1 MSFAGLTKSDREL
14 FKKQAKTRQSGP
26 SLLQQIDVVSKE
38 NKNSTVS
45 LISGTVRVL
54 YYESILQ
61 DTVRASVVFSDAGN
75 TMTRTVKTGKGQGNK
90 SRSRKDKKKISAVEG
105 LPIVGEEQ
113 VSLKFTDNN
122 DNTLKFSSSGEN
134 PLIVNKITALPSDSQ
149 TTGKAYELDLV
160 SKEFIDNIEVRVK
173 YCSAEILSEQVK
185 NVLKNVLKSKKVKDE
200 NIEDT
205 KNSLNY
211 TGKNNKPFYVI
222 NDLSKKAVSAG
233 SQELGFS
240 AGYFFFETSE
250 GYKFKSIDTLLSQQK
265 KISIIYNETPDTSGK
280 GLPKGYDAKA
290 LTLDVDNRINV
301 QKKKSR
307 GAYKMRSISINP
319 FDTNYEV
326 KTIDAFDPKVQ
337 EKLKLGGKGLPTQ
350 NDVFNKEGADTNFNR
365 TTYYLT
371 TVGQKHMGDPDTDQI
386 QKSEEENFEKNDI
399 VNQSIMRYNQL
410 FASQITITIPGDF
423 SLHAGDAVF
432 MDIPQIGESQNKSC
446 GDEVNKEDGGLYI
459 IADLCHYITAKET
472 YTKLNL
478 IRDSFGRD
486 GNPTKGKTN

>member
-1 MSFAGLTKSDREL
+1 MARLSGTKRRE
-14 FKKQAKTRQSGP
+14 KQAEVRQAGP
-26 SLLQQIDVVSKE
+26 SLLQQIDVVSNE

-75 TMTRTVKTGKGQGNK
+75 TMTRTVKTAKGQGNK
-90 SRSRKDKKKISAVEG
+90 SRTRTDKKKISAVEG

-113 VSLKFTDNN
+113 VSLKFTDNKDNTIKFGN
-122 DNTLKFSSSGEN
+122 DNSMYINS
-134 PLIVNKITALPSDSQ
+134 ITPIPTDSQ

-160 SKEFIDNIEVRVK
+160 SKGFIDNEKERVR
-173 YCSAEILSEQVK
+173 YCSADQISEQVK
-185 NVLKNVLKSKKVKDE
+185 KIFEEVLKTEKELD
-200 NIEDT
+200 IEDT
-205 KNSLNY
+205 KNPIQY
-211 TGKNNKPFYVI
+211 IGKNRKPFYVL

-240 AGYFFFETSE
+240 AGYFFYETSE
-250 GYKFKSIDTLLSQQK
+250 GYKFKSIDTLLSGVK
-265 KISIIYNETPDTSGK
+265 KKSIIYNETPDTAGK
-280 GLPKGYDAKA
+280 GIPPEYDIKA
-290 LTLDVDNRINV
+290 LTLDTDNRVNV
-301 QKKKSR
+301 QKKLAQ
-307 GAYKMRSISINP
+307 GAYNIRSIAINP
-319 FDTNYEV
+319 FDTKYET
-326 KTIDAFDPKVQ
+326 KIIDAH
-337 EKLKLGGKGLPTQ
+337 ENEGKLKLSGKRLPTQ
-350 NDVFNKEGADTNFNR
+350 NDVFKKDGADANFSR

-371 TVGQKHMGDPDTDQI
+371 TVGQKHIGETEEQI
-386 QKSEEENFEKNDI
+386 EKAEDENFEKNEV

-410 FASQITITIPGDF
+410 FASQITITIPGEF

-432 MDIPQIGESQNKSC
+432 MDIPQIGESQNKAC

>member
-1 MSFAGLTKSDREL
+1 MAVKSN
-14 FKKQAKTRQSGP
+14 KKTVRP
-26 SLLQQIDVVSKE
+26 SAPALLQTIDVVSNE
-38 NKNSTVS
+38 NSKSSVS

-61 DTVRASVVFSDAGN
+61 DTVRATVVFTDAGN
-75 TMTRTVKTGKGQGNK
+75 TMTRTVKTAKGQGNQ
-90 SRSRKDKKKISAVEG
+90 SRSRTDKKKVSAVEG

-113 VSLKFTDNN
+113 VNLKFTDNR
-122 DNTLKFSSSGEN
+122 DNTIKFSSSGDN
-134 PLIVNKITALPSDSQ
+134 SLYINSITPIPTDSQ

-160 SKEFIDNIEVRVK
+160 SKEFIDNEKERVR
-173 YCSAEILSEQVK
+173 YCSADQISEQVK
-185 NVLKNVLKSKKVKDE
+185 KVFEEVLKTEKELD
-200 NIEDT
+200 IEDT
-205 KNSLNY
+205 KNPIQY
-211 TGKNNKPFYVI
+211 IGKNRKPFYVL
-222 NDLSKKAVSAG
+222 NDLSKKAVASG

-265 KISIIYNETPDTSGK
+265 KKSIIYNETPDTAGK
-280 GLPKGYDAKA
+280 GIPPEYDIKA
-290 LTLDVDNRINV
+290 LTLDTDNRVNV
-301 QKKKSR
+301 QKKLSL
-307 GAYKMRSISINP
+307 GTYNLRSIEINP
-319 FDTNYEV
+319 FDTNYE
-326 KTIDAFDPKVQ
+326 TNIIDAFENE
-337 EKLKLGGKGLPTQ
+337 EKLKLAGKGLPTE
-350 NDVFNKEGADTNFNR
+350 NKVFTKEGADVNFTR

-371 TVGQKHMGDPDTDQI
+371 TIGQQHMGETEEQLD
-386 QKSEEENFEKNDI
+386 KSKDENFKKNE
-399 VNQSIMRYNQL
+399 VVKQSIMRYNQL
-410 FASQITITIPGDF
+410 FASQITITIPGEF

>member
-1 MSFAGLTKSDREL
+1 MSFAGLTKSDRDL
-14 FKKQAKTRQSGP
+14 FKKQTKAKVRQSAP
-26 SLLQQIDVVSKE
+26 ALLQTIDVISNE
-38 NKNSTVS
+38 NSSSTVS

-75 TMTRTVKTGKGQGNK
+75 TMTRTVKTGRGQGNK

-113 VSLKFTDNN
+113 VNLKFTDNK
-122 DNTLKFSSSGEN
+122 DNTIKFSDDNS
-134 PLIVNKITALPSDSQ
+134 LYVNSITALPTDSQ
-149 TTGKAYELDLV
+149 TTTKAYELDLV
-160 SKEFIDNIEVRVK
+160 SKEFINNEKERVR
-173 YCSAEILSEQVK
+173 YCSADQISDQVK
-185 NVLKNVLKSKKVKDE
+185 KIFKDVLKSEKIKDGD
-200 NIEDT
+200 IEDT
-205 KNSLNY
+205 KNPIQY
-211 TGKNNKPFYVI
+211 IGKNRKPFYVL

-233 SQELGFS
+233 SQESGFS

-265 KISIIYNETPDTSGK
+265 KKSIIYNETPDTSGT
-280 GLPKGYDAKA
+280 PEQYDIKA
-290 LTLDVDNRINV
+290 LTLDTDNRINV
-301 QKKKSR
+301 QKKLAQ
-307 GAYKMRSISINP
+307 GAYNIRSISINP
-319 FDTNYEV
+319 FNTNYET
-326 KTIDAFDPKVQ
+326 KIMDAHENEK
-337 EKLKLGGKGLPTQ
+337 KLKLGGKGLPTQ
-350 NDVFNKEGADTNFNR
+350 NDTFTKDGADANFSR
-365 TTYYLT
+365 TTYYFT
-371 TVGQKHMGDPDTDQI
+371 TEGQQHIGET
-386 QKSEEENFEKNDI
+386 EEQLDNASKENFKKNDV

-410 FASQITITIPGDF
+410 FASQITITIPGEF

-432 MDIPQIGESQNKSC
+432 MDIPQIGESQNKAC

>member
-1 MSFAGLTKSDREL
+1 MSFAGLTKEDNKL
-14 FKKQAKTRQSGP
+14 FKKQVRSSAP
-26 SLLQQIDVVSKE
+26 ALLQQIDVVSNE

-45 LISGTVRVL
+45 LITGTVRVL

-75 TMTRTVKTGKGQGNK
+75 TMTRTVKTGGQGNNN
-90 SRSRKDKKKISAVEG
+90 SRTRKDKKKISAVEG

-122 DNTLKFSSSGEN
+122 DNTIKFGNDNSLYINS
-134 PLIVNKITALPSDSQ
+134 ITPIPTDSQ

-160 SKEFIDNIEVRVK
+160 SKGFIDNEKERVR
-173 YCSAEILSEQVK
+173 YCSADQISEQVK
-185 NVLKNVLKSKKVKDE
+185 KIFEEVLKTEKELD
-200 NIEDT
+200 IEDT
-205 KNSLNY
+205 KNPIQY
-211 TGKNNKPFYVI
+211 IGKNRKPFYVL
-222 NDLSKKAVSAG
+222 NDLSKKAVSSG

-240 AGYFFFETSE
+240 AGYFFYETSE
-250 GYKFKSIDTLLSQQK
+250 GYKFKSIDTLLSGVK
-265 KISIIYNETPDTSGK
+265 KKSIIYNETPDTAGK
-280 GLPKGYDAKA
+280 GIPPEYDIKA
-290 LTLDVDNRINV
+290 LTLDTDNRVNV
-301 QKKKSR
+301 QKKLAQ
-307 GAYKMRSISINP
+307 GAYNIRSIAINP
-319 FDTNYEV
+319 FNTNYEV

-337 EKLKLGGKGLPTQ
+337 EKLKLAGKGLPTQ
-350 NDVFNKEGADTNFNR
+350 NEVFTKNGADANFSR

-371 TVGQKHMGDPDTDQI
+371 TVGQKHIGDPDTDQI
-386 QKSEEENFEKNDI
+386 QKAEDENFEKNEV

-410 FASQITITIPGDF
+410 FASQITITIPGEF
-423 SLHAGDAVF
+423 SLHAGDVVF
-432 MDIPQIGESQNKSC
+432 MDIPQIGESQNKAC

>member
-1 MSFAGLTKSDREL
+1 MAVKSN
-14 FKKQAKTRQSGP
+14 KKTVRP
-26 SLLQQIDVVSKE
+26 SAPALLQTIDVVSNE
-38 NKNSTVS
+38 NSKSSVS

-75 TMTRTVKTGKGQGNK
+75 TMTRTVKTAKGQGNQ
-90 SRSRKDKKKISAVEG
+90 SRSRTDKKKVSAVEG

-113 VSLKFTDNN
+113 VNLKFTDNR
-122 DNTLKFSSSGEN
+122 DNTIKFSSSGDN
-134 PLIVNKITALPSDSQ
+134 SLYINSITPIPTDSQ

-160 SKEFIDNIEVRVK
+160 SKEFIDNEKERVR
-173 YCSAEILSEQVK
+173 YCSADQISEQVK
-185 NVLKNVLKSKKVKDE
+185 KVFEEVLKTEKELD
-200 NIEDT
+200 IEDT
-205 KNSLNY
+205 KNPIQY
-211 TGKNNKPFYVI
+211 IGKNRKPFYVL
-222 NDLSKKAVSAG
+222 NDLSKKAVASG

-265 KISIIYNETPDTSGK
+265 KKSIIYNETPDTAGK
-280 GLPKGYDAKA
+280 GIPPEYDIKA
-290 LTLDVDNRINV
+290 LTLDTDNRVNV
-301 QKKKSR
+301 QKKLSL
-307 GAYKMRSISINP
+307 GTYNLRSIEINP
-319 FDTNYEV
+319 FDTKYE
-326 KTIDAFDPKVQ
+326 TNIIDAFENE
-337 EKLKLGGKGLPTQ
+337 EKLKLAGKGLPTE
-350 NDVFNKEGADTNFNR
+350 NKVFTKEGADVNFTR

-371 TVGQKHMGDPDTDQI
+371 TIGQQHMGEIEEQLD
-386 QKSEEENFEKNDI
+386 KSKDENFKKNE
-399 VNQSIMRYNQL
+399 VVKQSIMRYNQL
-410 FASQITITIPGDF
+410 FASQITITIPGEF

-432 MDIPQIGESQNKSC
+432 MDIPQIGESQNKAC

>member
-1 MSFAGLTKSDREL
+1 MARLSGTKRRE
-14 FKKQAKTRQSGP
+14 KQAKVRQSGP
-26 SLLQQIDVVSKE
+26 ALLQQIDVVSNE
-38 NKNSTVS
+38 NKDSTVS

-90 SRSRKDKKKISAVEG
+90 SRSRTDKKKISAVEG

-113 VSLKFTDNN
+113 VSLKFTDNKDNTIKFGN
-122 DNTLKFSSSGEN
+122 DNSLYINS
-134 PLIVNKITALPSDSQ
+134 ITPIPTDSQ

-160 SKEFIDNIEVRVK
+160 SKGFIDNEKERVR
-173 YCSAEILSEQVK
+173 YCSADQISEQVK
-185 NVLKNVLKSKKVKDE
+185 KIFDEVLKTE
-200 NIEDT
+200 NKLDIEDT
-205 KNSLNY
+205 KNPIQY
-211 TGKNNKPFYVI
+211 IGKNRKPFYVL

-240 AGYFFFETSE
+240 AGYFFYETSE
-250 GYKFKSIDTLLSQQK
+250 GYKFKSIDTLLSGVK
-265 KISIIYNETPDTSGK
+265 KKSIIYNETPDTAGK
-280 GLPKGYDAKA
+280 GIPPEYDIKA
-290 LTLDVDNRINV
+290 LTLDTDNRVNV
-301 QKKKSR
+301 QKKLAQ
-307 GAYKMRSISINP
+307 GAYNIRSIAINP
-319 FDTNYEV
+319 FDTKYET
-326 KTIDAFDPKVQ
+326 KIIDAH
-337 EKLKLGGKGLPTQ
+337 ENEGKLKLAGKGLPTQ
-350 NDVFNKEGADTNFNR
+350 NDVFKKDGADTNFSR
-365 TTYYLT
+365 TTYYLN
-371 TVGQKHMGDPDTDQI
+371 TVGQKHMGETEEQI
-386 QKSEEENFEKNDI
+386 EKAEDENFEKNEV

-410 FASQITITIPGDF
+410 FASQITITIPGEF

-432 MDIPQIGESQNKSC
+432 MDIPQIGESQNKAC

>member
-1 MSFAGLTKSDREL
+1 MAVKSN
-14 FKKQAKTRQSGP
+14 KKTVRP
-26 SLLQQIDVVSKE
+26 SAPALLQTIDVVSNE
-38 NKNSTVS
+38 NSKSSVS

-61 DTVRASVVFSDAGN
+61 DTVRATVVFTDAGN
-75 TMTRTVKTGKGQGNK
+75 TMTRTVKTAKGQGNQ
-90 SRSRKDKKKISAVEG
+90 SRSRTDKKKVSAVEG

-113 VSLKFTDNN
+113 VNLKFTDNR
-122 DNTLKFSSSGEN
+122 DNTIKFSSSGDN
-134 PLIVNKITALPSDSQ
+134 SLYINSITPIPTDSQ

-160 SKEFIDNIEVRVK
+160 SKEFIDNEKERVR
-173 YCSAEILSEQVK
+173 YCSADQISEQVK
-185 NVLKNVLKSKKVKDE
+185 KVFEEVLKTEKELD
-200 NIEDT
+200 IEDT
-205 KNSLNY
+205 KNPIQY
-211 TGKNNKPFYVI
+211 IGKNRKPFYVL
-222 NDLSKKAVSAG
+222 NDLSKKAVASG

-265 KISIIYNETPDTSGK
+265 KKSIIYNETPDTAGK
-280 GLPKGYDAKA
+280 GIPPEYDIKA
-290 LTLDVDNRINV
+290 LTLDTDNRVNV
-301 QKKKSR
+301 QKKLSL
-307 GAYKMRSISINP
+307 GTYNLRSIEINP
-319 FDTNYEV
+319 FDTKYE
-326 KTIDAFDPKVQ
+326 TNIIDAFENE
-337 EKLKLGGKGLPTQ
+337 EKLKLAGKGLPTE
-350 NDVFNKEGADTNFNR
+350 NKVFTKEGADVNFTR

-371 TVGQKHMGDPDTDQI
+371 TIGQQHMGEIEEQLD
-386 QKSEEENFEKNDI
+386 KSKDENFKKNE
-399 VNQSIMRYNQL
+399 VVKQSIMRYNQL
-410 FASQITITIPGDF
+410 FASQITITIPGEF

>member
-1 MSFAGLTKSDREL
+1 MARLSGTKRRE
-14 FKKQAKTRQSGP
+14 KQAEVRQSGP
-26 SLLQQIDVVSKE
+26 ALLQMIDVVSNE
-38 NKNSTVS
+38 NSSSTVS

-90 SRSRKDKKKISAVEG
+90 SRSRTDKKKVSAVEG

-113 VSLKFTDNN
+113 VSLKFTDNK
-122 DNTLKFSSSGEN
+122 DNTIKFGKEN
-134 PLIVNKITALPSDSQ
+134 GLYINSITPIPTDSQ

-160 SKEFIDNIEVRVK
+160 SKGFIDNEKERVR
-173 YCSAEILSEQVK
+173 YCSADQISEQVK
-185 NVLKNVLKSKKVKDE
+185 KIFNEVLKTE
-200 NIEDT
+200 NKLDIEDT
-205 KNSLNY
+205 KNPIQY
-211 TGKNNKPFYVI
+211 IGKNRKPFYVL

-240 AGYFFFETSE
+240 AGYFFYETSE
-250 GYKFKSIDTLLSQQK
+250 GYKFKSIDTLLSGVK
-265 KISIIYNETPDTSGK
+265 KKSIIYNETPDTAGK
-280 GLPKGYDAKA
+280 GIPPEYDIKA
-290 LTLDVDNRINV
+290 LTLDTDNRVNV
-301 QKKKSR
+301 QKKLAQ
-307 GAYKMRSISINP
+307 GAYNIRSIAINP
-319 FDTNYEV
+319 FDTKYET
-326 KTIDAFDPKVQ
+326 KIIDAFENE
-337 EKLKLGGKGLPTQ
+337 EKLKLAGKGLPTQ
-350 NDVFNKEGADTNFNR
+350 NKVFTKDGADTNFSR

-371 TVGQKHMGDPDTDQI
+371 TVGQKHMGKTEEQI
-386 QKSEEENFEKNDI
+386 EKAEEENFEKNEV

-410 FASQITITIPGDF
+410 FASQITITIPGEF

-432 MDIPQIGESQNKSC
+432 MDIPQIGESQNKAC

>member
-1 MSFAGLTKSDREL
+1 MAVKSN
-14 FKKQAKTRQSGP
+14 KKTVRP
-26 SLLQQIDVVSKE
+26 SAPALLQTIDVVSNE
-38 NKNSTVS
+38 NSKSSVS

-61 DTVRASVVFSDAGN
+61 DTVRATVVFTDAGN
-75 TMTRTVKTGKGQGNK
+75 TMTRTVKTAKGQGNQ
-90 SRSRKDKKKISAVEG
+90 SRSRTDKKKVSAVEG

-113 VSLKFTDNN
+113 VNLKFTDNR
-122 DNTLKFSSSGEN
+122 DNTIKFSSSGDN
-134 PLIVNKITALPSDSQ
+134 SLYINSITPIPTDSQ

-160 SKEFIDNIEVRVK
+160 SKEFIDNEKERVR
-173 YCSAEILSEQVK
+173 YCSADQISEQVK
-185 NVLKNVLKSKKVKDE
+185 KVFEEVLKTEKELD
-200 NIEDT
+200 IEDT
-205 KNSLNY
+205 KNPIQY
-211 TGKNNKPFYVI
+211 IGKNRKPFYVL
-222 NDLSKKAVSAG
+222 NDLSKKAVASG

-265 KISIIYNETPDTSGK
+265 KKSIIYNETPDTAGK
-280 GLPKGYDAKA
+280 GIPPEYDIKA
-290 LTLDVDNRINV
+290 LTLDTDNRVNV
-301 QKKKSR
+301 QKKLSL
-307 GAYKMRSISINP
+307 GTYNLRSIEINP
-319 FDTNYEV
+319 FDTKYE
-326 KTIDAFDPKVQ
+326 TNIIDAFENE
-337 EKLKLGGKGLPTQ
+337 EKLKLAGKGLPTE
-350 NDVFNKEGADTNFNR
+350 NKVFTKEGADVNFTR

-371 TVGQKHMGDPDTDQI
+371 TIGQQHMGEIEEQLD
-386 QKSEEENFEKNDI
+386 KSKDENFKKNE
-399 VNQSIMRYNQL
+399 VVKQSIMRYNQL
-410 FASQITITIPGDF
+410 FASQITITIPGEF

-432 MDIPQIGESQNKSC
+432 MDIPQIGESQNKAC

>member
-1 MSFAGLTKSDREL
+1 MARLSGTKRRE
-14 FKKQAKTRQSGP
+14 KQAEVRQAGP
-26 SLLQQIDVVSKE
+26 SLLQQIDVVSNE
-38 NKNSTVS
+38 NSSSTVS

-75 TMTRTVKTGKGQGNK
+75 TMTRTVKTAKGQGNK
-90 SRSRKDKKKISAVEG
+90 SRTRTDKKKISAVEG

-113 VSLKFTDNN
+113 VSLKFTDNK
-122 DNTLKFSSSGEN
+122 DNTIKFGNEN
-134 PLIVNKITALPSDSQ
+134 GLYINSITPIPTDSQ

-160 SKEFIDNIEVRVK
+160 SKGFIDNEKERVR
-173 YCSAEILSEQVK
+173 YCSADQISEQVK
-185 NVLKNVLKSKKVKDE
+185 KIFEEVLKTEKDLD
-200 NIEDT
+200 IEDT
-205 KNSLNY
+205 KNPIQY
-211 TGKNNKPFYVI
+211 IGKNRKPFYVL

-240 AGYFFFETSE
+240 AGYFFYETSE
-250 GYKFKSIDTLLSQQK
+250 GYKFKSIDTLLSGVK
-265 KISIIYNETPDTSGK
+265 KKSIIYNETPDTAGK
-280 GLPKGYDAKA
+280 GIPPEYDIKA
-290 LTLDVDNRINV
+290 LTLDTDNRVNV
-301 QKKKSR
+301 QKKLAQ
-307 GAYKMRSISINP
+307 GAYSIRSIAINP
-319 FDTNYEV
+319 FDTKYET
-326 KTIDAFDPKVQ
+326 KIIDAHENE
-337 EKLKLGGKGLPTQ
+337 EKLKLAGKGLPTQ
-350 NDVFNKEGADTNFNR
+350 NDVFKKDGADANFSR
-365 TTYYLT
+365 TTYYLN
-371 TVGQKHMGDPDTDQI
+371 TVGQKHMGETEEQI
-386 QKSEEENFEKNDI
+386 EKAEDENFEKNEV

-410 FASQITITIPGDF
+410 FASQITITIPGEF

-432 MDIPQIGESQNKSC
+432 MDIPQIGESQNKAC

>member
-1 MSFAGLTKSDREL
+1 MARLSGTKRRE
-14 FKKQAKTRQSGP
+14 KQAEVRQSGP
-26 SLLQQIDVVSKE
+26 SLLQTIDVISNE
-38 NKNSTVS
+38 NSSSTVS

-75 TMTRTVKTGKGQGNK
+75 TMTRTVKTGKGQGNQ
-90 SRSRKDKKKISAVEG
+90 SRSRTDKKKVSAVEG

-113 VSLKFTDNN
+113 VSLKFTDNK
-122 DNTLKFSSSGEN
+122 DNTIKFGKEN
-134 PLIVNKITALPSDSQ
+134 GLYINSITPIPTDSQ

-160 SKEFIDNIEVRVK
+160 SKGFIDNEKERVR
-173 YCSAEILSEQVK
+173 YCSADQISEQVK
-185 NVLKNVLKSKKVKDE
+185 KIFEEVLKTEKDLD
-200 NIEDT
+200 IEDT
-205 KNSLNY
+205 KNPIQY
-211 TGKNNKPFYVI
+211 IGKNRKPFYVL

-240 AGYFFFETSE
+240 AGYFFYETSE
-250 GYKFKSIDTLLSQQK
+250 GYKFKSIDTLLSGVK
-265 KISIIYNETPDTSGK
+265 KKSIIYNETPDTAGK
-280 GLPKGYDAKA
+280 GIPPEYDIKA
-290 LTLDVDNRINV
+290 LTLDTDNRVNV
-301 QKKKSR
+301 QKKLAQ
-307 GAYKMRSISINP
+307 GAYSIRSIAINP
-319 FDTNYEV
+319 FDTKYET
-326 KTIDAFDPKVQ
+326 KIIDAHENE
-337 EKLKLGGKGLPTQ
+337 EKLKLAGKGLPTQ
-350 NDVFNKEGADTNFNR
+350 NDVFKKDGADANFSR
-365 TTYYLT
+365 TTYYLN
-371 TVGQKHMGDPDTDQI
+371 TVGQKHMGETEEQI
-386 QKSEEENFEKNDI
+386 EKAEDENFEKNEV

-410 FASQITITIPGDF
+410 FASQITITIPGEF

-432 MDIPQIGESQNKSC
+432 MDIPQIGESQNKAC

>member
-1 MSFAGLTKSDREL
+1 MSFAGLTKEDNKL
-14 FKKQAKTRQSGP
+14 FKKQVRSSAP
-26 SLLQQIDVVSKE
+26 ALLQQIDVVSNE

-45 LISGTVRVL
+45 LITGTVRVL

-90 SRSRKDKKKISAVEG
+90 SRSRTDKKKVSAVEG

-122 DNTLKFSSSGEN
+122 DNTIKFGNDNSLYINS
-134 PLIVNKITALPSDSQ
+134 ITPIPTDSQ

-160 SKEFIDNIEVRVK
+160 SKGFIDNEKERVR
-173 YCSAEILSEQVK
+173 YCSADQISEQVK
-185 NVLKNVLKSKKVKDE
+185 KIFNEVLKTEKDLD
-200 NIEDT
+200 IEDT
-205 KNSLNY
+205 KNPIQY
-211 TGKNNKPFYVI
+211 IGKNRKPFYVL
-222 NDLSKKAVSAG
+222 NDLSKKAVSSG

-240 AGYFFFETSE
+240 AGYFFYETSE
-250 GYKFKSIDTLLSQQK
+250 GYKFKSIDTLLSGVK
-265 KISIIYNETPDTSGK
+265 KKSIIYNETPDTTGM
-280 GLPKGYDAKA
+280 PPEYDIKA
-290 LTLDVDNRINV
+290 LTLDTDNRVNV
-301 QKKKSR
+301 QKKLAQ
-307 GAYKMRSISINP
+307 GAYNIRSIAINP
-319 FDTNYEV
+319 FNTNYEV

-337 EKLKLGGKGLPTQ
+337 EKLKLAGKGLPTQ
-350 NDVFNKEGADTNFNR
+350 NEVFTKNGADANFSR

-371 TVGQKHMGDPDTDQI
+371 TVGQKHMGETDTDQI
-386 QKSEEENFEKNDI
+386 QKSEEENFEKNEV

-410 FASQITITIPGDF
+410 FASQITITIPGEF

-432 MDIPQIGESQNKSC
+432 MDIPQIGESQNKAC

-478 IRDSFGRD
+478 IRDSFGRT
-486 GNPTKGKTN
+486 GSPTKGKNIAELI

>member
-1 MSFAGLTKSDREL
+1 MSFAGLTKEDNKL
-14 FKKQAKTRQSGP
+14 FKKQVRSSAP
-26 SLLQQIDVVSKE
+26 ALLQQIDVVSNE

-45 LISGTVRVL
+45 LITGTVRVL

-75 TMTRTVKTGKGQGNK
+75 TMTRTVKTGGQGNNN
-90 SRSRKDKKKISAVEG
+90 SRTRKDKKKISAVEG

-122 DNTLKFSSSGEN
+122 DNTIKFGNDNSLYINS
-134 PLIVNKITALPSDSQ
+134 ITPIPTDSQ

-160 SKEFIDNIEVRVK
+160 SKGFIDNEKERVR
-173 YCSAEILSEQVK
+173 YCSADQISEQVK
-185 NVLKNVLKSKKVKDE
+185 KIFEEVLKTEKDLD
-200 NIEDT
+200 IEDT
-205 KNSLNY
+205 KNPIQY
-211 TGKNNKPFYVI
+211 IGKNRKPFYVL
-222 NDLSKKAVSAG
+222 NDLSKKAVSSG

-240 AGYFFFETSE
+240 AGYFFYETSE
-250 GYKFKSIDTLLSQQK
+250 GYKFKSIDTLLSGVK
-265 KISIIYNETPDTSGK
+265 KKSIIYNETPDTAGK
-280 GLPKGYDAKA
+280 GIPPEYDIKA
-290 LTLDVDNRINV
+290 LTLDTDNRVNV
-301 QKKKSR
+301 QKKLAQ
-307 GAYKMRSISINP
+307 GAYNIRSIAINP
-319 FDTNYEV
+319 FNTNYEV

-337 EKLKLGGKGLPTQ
+337 EKLKLAGKGLPTQ
-350 NDVFNKEGADTNFNR
+350 NEVFTKNGADANFSR

-371 TVGQKHMGDPDTDQI
+371 TVGQKHIGDPDTDQI
-386 QKSEEENFEKNDI
+386 QKAEDENFEKNEV

-410 FASQITITIPGDF
+410 FASQITITIPGEF
-423 SLHAGDAVF
+423 SLHAGDVVF
-432 MDIPQIGESQNKSC
+432 MDIPQIGESQNKAC

>member
-1 MSFAGLTKSDREL
+1 MSFAGLTKEDSKL
-14 FKKQAKTRQSGP
+14 FKKQVRSSAP
-26 SLLQQIDVVSKE
+26 ALLQQIDVVSNE
-38 NKNSTVS
+38 NSSSTVS
-45 LISGTVRVL
+45 LITGTVRVL

-75 TMTRTVKTGKGQGNK
+75 TMTRTVKTGGQGNNN
-90 SRSRKDKKKISAVEG
+90 SRTRKDKNKVSAVEG

-122 DNTLKFSSSGEN
+122 DNTIKFGNDNS
-134 PLIVNKITALPSDSQ
+134 LYVNSITPIPTDSQ

-160 SKEFIDNIEVRVK
+160 SKGFIDNEKERVR
-173 YCSAEILSEQVK
+173 YCSADQISEQVK
-185 NVLKNVLKSKKVKDE
+185 KIFEEVLKTE
-200 NIEDT
+200 NKLDIEDT
-205 KNSLNY
+205 KNPIQY
-211 TGKNNKPFYVI
+211 IGKNRKPFYVL

-240 AGYFFFETSE
+240 AGYFFYETSE
-250 GYKFKSIDTLLSQQK
+250 GYKFKSIDTLLSGVK
-265 KISIIYNETPDTSGK
+265 KKSIIYNETPDTAGK
-280 GLPKGYDAKA
+280 GIPPEYDIKA
-290 LTLDVDNRINV
+290 LTLDTDNRVNV
-301 QKKKSR
+301 QKKLAQ
-307 GAYKMRSISINP
+307 GAYNIRSIAINP
-319 FDTNYEV
+319 FDTKYET
-326 KTIDAFDPKVQ
+326 KIIDAHENE
-337 EKLKLGGKGLPTQ
+337 EKLKLAGKGLPTQ
-350 NDVFNKEGADTNFNR
+350 NKVFTKEGADVNFSR

-371 TVGQKHMGDPDTDQI
+371 TVGQKHIGETDTDQI
-386 QKSEEENFEKNDI
+386 QKATEENFEKNEV

-410 FASQITITIPGDF
+410 FASQITITIPGEF

-432 MDIPQIGESQNKSC
+432 MDIPQIGESQNKAC

>member
-1 MSFAGLTKSDREL
+1 MARLSGTKRRE
-14 FKKQAKTRQSGP
+14 KQAEVRQSGP
-26 SLLQQIDVVSKE
+26 ALLQTIDVISNENSK
-38 NKNSTVS
+38 SSVS

-75 TMTRTVKTGKGQGNK
+75 TMTRTVKTGKGQGNQ
-90 SRSRKDKKKISAVEG
+90 SRSRTDKKKVSAVEG

-113 VSLKFTDNN
+113 VSLKFTDNKDNTIKFGN
-122 DNTLKFSSSGEN
+122 DNSLYINS
-134 PLIVNKITALPSDSQ
+134 ITPIPTDSQ

-160 SKEFIDNIEVRVK
+160 SKGFIDNEKERVR
-173 YCSAEILSEQVK
+173 YCSADQISEQVK
-185 NVLKNVLKSKKVKDE
+185 KIFEEVLKTE
-200 NIEDT
+200 NKLDIEDT
-205 KNSLNY
+205 KNPIQY
-211 TGKNNKPFYVI
+211 IGKNRKPFYVL

-233 SQELGFS
+233 SQESGFS

-250 GYKFKSIDTLLSQQK
+250 GYKFKSIDTLLSGVK
-265 KISIIYNETPDTSGK
+265 KKSIIYNETPDTAGK
-280 GLPKGYDAKA
+280 GIPPEDDITA
-290 LTLDVDNRINV
+290 LTLDTDNRVNV
-301 QKKKSR
+301 QKKLAQR
-307 GAYKMRSISINP
+307 AYSIRSIAINP
-319 FDTNYEV
+319 FDTKYET
-326 KTIDAFDPKVQ
+326 KIIDAFENE
-337 EKLKLGGKGLPTQ
+337 EKLKLAGKGLPTQ
-350 NDVFNKEGADTNFNR
+350 NKVFTKDGADANFSR

-371 TVGQKHMGDPDTDQI
+371 TVGQKHIGETEEQI
-386 QKSEEENFEKNDI
+386 EKAEDENFEKNEV

-410 FASQITITIPGDF
+410 FASQITITIPGEF

-432 MDIPQIGESQNKSC
+432 MDIPQIGESQNKAC

>member
-1 MSFAGLTKSDREL
+1 MARLSGTKRRE
-14 FKKQAKTRQSGP
+14 KQAEVRQSGP
-26 SLLQQIDVVSKE
+26 SLLQQIDVVSNE
-38 NKNSTVS
+38 NSSSTVS

-122 DNTLKFSSSGEN
+122 DNTIKFGNDNS
-134 PLIVNKITALPSDSQ
+134 LYVNSITPIPTDSQ

-160 SKEFIDNIEVRVK
+160 SKGFIDNEKERVR
-173 YCSAEILSEQVK
+173 YCSADQISEQVK
-185 NVLKNVLKSKKVKDE
+185 KIFEEVLKTE
-200 NIEDT
+200 NKLDIEDT
-205 KNSLNY
+205 KNPIQY
-211 TGKNNKPFYVI
+211 IGKNRKPFYVL
-222 NDLSKKAVSAG
+222 NDLSKKAVSSG

-250 GYKFKSIDTLLSQQK
+250 GYKFKSIDTLLSQEK

-280 GLPKGYDAKA
+280 GIPPEYDTKA
-290 LTLDVDNRINV
+290 LTLDTDNRVNV
-301 QKKKSR
+301 QKKLAQ
-307 GAYKMRSISINP
+307 GAYNIRSIAINP
-319 FDTNYEV
+319 FNTNYET
-326 KTIDAFDPKVQ
+326 KIIDAFENE
-337 EKLKLGGKGLPTQ
+337 EKLKLAGKGLPTQ
-350 NDVFNKEGADTNFNR
+350 NEVFTKDGADANFSR

-371 TVGQKHMGDPDTDQI
+371 TVGQQHMGETEEQI
-386 QKSEEENFEKNDI
+386 KNSENENFKKNEV

-410 FASQITITIPGDF
+410 FASQITITIPGEF

>member
-1 MSFAGLTKSDREL
+1 MARLSGTKRRE
-14 FKKQAKTRQSGP
+14 KQAEVRQSGP
-26 SLLQQIDVVSKE
+26 SLLQTIDVISNE
-38 NKNSTVS
+38 NSSSTVS

-75 TMTRTVKTGKGQGNK
+75 TMTRTVKTGKGQGNQ
-90 SRSRKDKKKISAVEG
+90 SRSRTDKKKVSAVEG
-105 LPIVGEEQ
+105 LPIIGKEQ
-113 VSLKFTDNN
+113 VSLKFTDNKG
-122 DNTLKFSSSGEN
+122 NTIKFSSSGEN
-134 PLIVNKITALPSDSQ
+134 PLIVNQIKPIPTDSQ

-160 SKEFIDNIEVRVK
+160 SKGFIDNEKERVR
-173 YCSAEILSEQVK
+173 YCSADQISEQVK
-185 NVLKNVLKSKKVKDE
+185 KIFNEVLKTEKELD
-200 NIEDT
+200 IEDT
-205 KNSLNY
+205 KNPIQY
-211 TGKNNKPFYVI
+211 IGKNRKPFYVL

-240 AGYFFFETSE
+240 AGYFFYETSE
-250 GYKFKSIDTLLSQQK
+250 GYKFKSIDTLLSGVK
-265 KISIIYNETPDTSGK
+265 KKSIIYNETPDTAGK
-280 GLPKGYDAKA
+280 GIPPEYDIKA
-290 LTLDVDNRINV
+290 LTLDTDNRVNV
-301 QKKKSR
+301 QKKLAQ
-307 GAYKMRSISINP
+307 GAYNIRSIAINP
-319 FDTNYEV
+319 FDTKYET
-326 KTIDAFDPKVQ
+326 KIIDAFENE
-337 EKLKLGGKGLPTQ
+337 EKLKLAGKGLPTQ
-350 NDVFNKEGADTNFNR
+350 NDVFTKEGADVNFSR

-371 TVGQKHMGDPDTDQI
+371 TVGQKHMGETEEQI
-386 QKSEEENFEKNDI
+386 EKAEDENFEKNEV

-410 FASQITITIPGDF
+410 FASQITITIPGEF

>member
-1 MSFAGLTKSDREL
+1 MARLSGTKRRE
-14 FKKQAKTRQSGP
+14 KQAEVRQSGP
-26 SLLQQIDVVSKE
+26 ALLQQIDVVSNE
-38 NKNSTVS
+38 NSSSTVS
-45 LISGTVRVL
+45 LITGTVRVL

-75 TMTRTVKTGKGQGNK
+75 TMTRTVKTGGQGNNN
-90 SRSRKDKKKISAVEG
+90 SRTRKDKNKVSAVEG

-122 DNTLKFSSSGEN
+122 DNTIKFGNDNSLYINS
-134 PLIVNKITALPSDSQ
+134 ITPIPTDSQ

-160 SKEFIDNIEVRVK
+160 SKGFIDNEKERVR
-173 YCSAEILSEQVK
+173 YCSADQISEQVK
-185 NVLKNVLKSKKVKDE
+185 KIFEEVLKTE
-200 NIEDT
+200 NKLDIEDT
-205 KNSLNY
+205 KNPIQY
-211 TGKNNKPFYVI
+211 IGKNRKPFYVL

-240 AGYFFFETSE
+240 AGYFFYETSE
-250 GYKFKSIDTLLSQQK
+250 GYKFKSIDTLLSGVK
-265 KISIIYNETPDTSGK
+265 KKSIIYNETPDTAGK
-280 GLPKGYDAKA
+280 GIPPEYDIKA
-290 LTLDVDNRINV
+290 LTLDTDNRVNV
-301 QKKKSR
+301 QKKLAQ
-307 GAYKMRSISINP
+307 GAYNIRSIAINP
-319 FDTNYEV
+319 FDTKYET
-326 KTIDAFDPKVQ
+326 KIIDAHENE
-337 EKLKLGGKGLPTQ
+337 EKLKLAGKGLPTQ
-350 NDVFNKEGADTNFNR
+350 NKVFTKEGADVNFSR

-371 TVGQKHMGDPDTDQI
+371 TVGQKHIGETEEQI
-386 QKSEEENFEKNDI
+386 EKAEDENFEKNEV

-410 FASQITITIPGDF
+410 FASQITITIPGEF

-432 MDIPQIGESQNKSC
+432 MDIPQIGESQNKAC

>member
-1 MSFAGLTKSDREL
+1 MSFAGLTQSDKKL
-14 FKKQAKTRQSGP
+14 FKKQVRP
-26 SLLQQIDVVSKE
+26 SAPALLQTIDVVSNE
-38 NKNSTVS
+38 NSSSTVS

-54 YYESILQ
+54 YWESILQ

-75 TMTRTVKTGKGQGNK
+75 TMTRTVKTGRGQGNK

-113 VSLKFTDNN
+113 VSLKFTDNKG
-122 DNTLKFSSSGEN
+122 NTIKFSSSGDN
-134 PLIVNKITALPSDSQ
+134 SLYVNSITPIPTDSQ
-149 TTGKAYELDLV
+149 TTDKAYELDLV
-160 SKEFIDNIEVRVK
+160 SKEFIDNEKERVR
-173 YCSAEILSEQVK
+173 YCSADQISEQVK
-185 NVLKNVLKSKKVKDE
+185 KILKDVLKSEKIKDE

-205 KNSLNY
+205 KNPIQY
-211 TGKNNKPFYVI
+211 IGKNRKPFYVL
-222 NDLSKKAVSAG
+222 NDLSKKAVSSG

-250 GYKFKSIDTLLSQQK
+250 GYKFKSIDTLLSQEK

-280 GLPKGYDAKA
+280 GIPPEYDTKA
-290 LTLDVDNRINV
+290 LTLDTDNRVNV
-301 QKKKSR
+301 QKKLAQ
-307 GAYKMRSISINP
+307 GAYNIRSIAINP
-319 FDTNYEV
+319 FNTNYET
-326 KTIDAFDPKVQ
+326 KIIDAFENE
-337 EKLKLGGKGLPTQ
+337 EKLKLAGKGLPTQ
-350 NDVFNKEGADTNFNR
+350 NEVFTKDGADTNFSR

-371 TVGQKHMGDPDTDQI
+371 TVGQQHMGETEEQI
-386 QKSEEENFEKNDI
+386 KNSENENFKKNEV

-410 FASQITITIPGDF
+410 FASQITITIPGEF